1 MGFGPEVAFNQLPAS
16 HLKSGLTQVVALK
29 RLRKMGHGA
38 VRTGDLRETSYFRA
52 GKPGALLKSV
62 YFFSREKIAFFTIFH
77 RFEDF
82 EDFWREKS
90 LYVTAFAPK

>member
-1 MGFGPEVAFNQLPAS
+1 MSDAMQKGPFAAAREQVTQLICLS
-16 HLKSGLTQVVALK
+16 
-29 RLRKMGHGA
+29 LRPLAATA
-38 VRTGDLRETSYFRA
+38 VGRRTGDLRETSHFRA

-62 YFFSREKIAFFTIFH
+62 YFFSRGKIAFFTIFY

>member
-1 MGFGPEVAFNQLPAS
+1 M
-16 HLKSGLTQVVALK
+16 LKIKHILTFFHFIQ
-29 RLRKMGHGA
+29 GA
-38 VRTGDLRETSYFRA
+38 VGKARGYTYGTNLPERTGDLRETSNFRA

-62 YFFSREKIAFFTIFH
+62 YFFSREKIAFFTIFY